1 MQLAQPQVVLGA
13 DAGNKAQ
20 SLGIEEGKGGAQRGW
35 AIKA

>member
-1 MQLAQPQVVLGA
+1 MQLAQPQVVFGA

-20 SLGIEEGKGGAQRGW
+20 SLGIEEGNGVAQRGW